1 MNPKDHLQHYGSEL
15 PCPLDIV
22 RRQQKKVLIALQ
34 DRQAKEM
41 DLQKRRN
48 AKIMASLHERFAV
61 QAEKARQAR
70 AEKRRAATQRWRDKR
85 RNVPGA

>member
-1 MNPKDHLQHYGSEL
+1 MNPNDQLPSTGSDI
-15 PCPLDIV
+15 PCPLEIL
-22 RRQQKKVLIALQ
+22 RRQHKKVLISLHDCQ
-34 DRQAKEM
+34 REEI
-41 DLQKRRN
+41 DLLKRRN

-61 QAEKARQAR
+61 QAEKARQVT